1 MTRENSETPFEY
13 RGQTVLGLRQID
25 RMNGVAK
32 GTAFRAF
39 KRIRDDLQ
47 EGREFFVLNI
57 DKPGDT
63 AATALLRRMQAAG
76 ALYPAS
82 RVAVLIT
89 AGAYARMQGVA
100 TLKDQ

>member
-1 MTRENSETPFEY
+1 MTHQASDPPFEY
-13 RGQTVLGLRQID
+13 RGASVLGLRQID

-39 KRIRDDLQ
+39 KRVRHELREDRD
-47 EGREFFVLNI
+47 FFVVDI
-57 DKPGDT
+57 GEPGDT
-63 AATALLRRMQAAG
+63 ASAQLLRAMQEAA

-89 AGAYARMQGVA
+89 AEAYARMQGVA
-100 TLKDQ
+100 RLQPQ